1 MTTTSKATLGNA
13 LDLAGKISFIEL
25 GDARGNYF
33 TRYDY
38 CLEDGDLVL
47 LENDDPVEWISLDTE
62 VKLTGKGIEFKYEE
76 DGGRGKKIRGVI
88 KFARTEYVDMTE
100 VLGK

>member
-1 MTTTSKATLGNA
+1 MATLGSA

-25 GDARGNYF
+25 GDVRGNYS

-38 CLEDGDLVL
+38 YLEDGDLVL

-62 VKLTGKGIEFKYEE
+62 VKAKGNGIELEYEE
-76 DGGRGKKIRGVI
+76 DGGRGKKTRGLI

-100 VLGK
+100 TLKSTTSP